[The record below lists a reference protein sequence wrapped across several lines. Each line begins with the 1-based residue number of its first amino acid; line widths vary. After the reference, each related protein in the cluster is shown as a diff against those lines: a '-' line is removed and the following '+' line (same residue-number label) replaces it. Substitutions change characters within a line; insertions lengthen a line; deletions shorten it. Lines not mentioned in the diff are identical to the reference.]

1 MIGQNG
7 FDITTKAVIN
17 GSAFDLYKA
26 QEVEGSFQIDST
38 VALDRPVSP
47 RKERMGYPGQSVA
60 QIDKFLRKNGG
71 LWETTIQNRH
81 RPTQPAATFL

>member
-17 GSAFDLYKA
+17 GSAFDLYEA

-38 VALDRPVSP
+38 VALDRPVSLGKNGWAIQANQAL
-47 RKERMGYPGQSVA
+47 RSRN
-60 QIDKFLRKNGG
+60 FLRKNGG
-71 LWETTIQNRH
+71 LCETTIHKRA
-81 RPTQPAATFL
+81 RPTRPAATFL